1 MQSSTL
7 GMWKGYHLSMES
19 YKRCTKGVKVWSP
32 GQSPVK
38 NFVQSPLP
46 PTGSE
51 DQKRDKWSRYTCLSA
66 LSLEWVAPAQKDV
79 QKMDQKWSWWS
90 MTVPQEIIIQRLSS
104 EPNSKQ
110 PLVSTKGPFAT
121 NTNQIP
127 HRKDKS
133 KFADVAVRLWI
144 TSAKSWGGIPGNS
157 WWRCAAQFSNSWS

>member
-1 MQSSTL
+1 
-7 GMWKGYHLSMES
+7 
-19 YKRCTKGVKVWSP
+19 
-32 GQSPVK
+32 
-38 NFVQSPLP
+38 
-46 PTGSE
+46 
-51 DQKRDKWSRYTCLSA
+51 
-66 LSLEWVAPAQKDV
+66 
-79 QKMDQKWSWWS
+79 

-144 TSAKSWGGIPGNS
+144 TSAKSWGVFLGIPGGGVLPS
-157 WWRCAAQFSNSWS
+157 SPIPDPSSDQKLALFIPVFRPGLQEILSSLLRLEK

>member
-1 MQSSTL
+1 
-7 GMWKGYHLSMES
+7 
-19 YKRCTKGVKVWSP
+19 
-32 GQSPVK
+32 
-38 NFVQSPLP
+38 
-46 PTGSE
+46 
-51 DQKRDKWSRYTCLSA
+51 
-66 LSLEWVAPAQKDV
+66 
-79 QKMDQKWSWWS
+79 

-157 WWRCAAQFSNSWS
+157 WWRCAASSPIPHPSSDQKLALFIPVFRPGLQEILSSLLRLEK